1 MLTDFFIGVSNA
13 VLLRIS
19 CAANY
24 LIVPYSQ
31 PIVLLLENLPSA
43 VVKIILPFVTGHIPR
58 NVRFL
63 LIAATWLIVKLVVSA
78 TPPNVLPPVRIFTT
92 VLAAVSSAATEI
104 CCLDLI
110 QQHGRIGLIGW
121 AVGTS
126 LGHMANATWPLVLTS
141 YAGMTLREGTGYMY
155 HLVAIIVLA
164 HFIVLPQSLPIAG
177 HEDISMEKSEAA
189 GYNVRTSLVSAGA
202 TIPHKGSSK
211 VRRNS
216 RAMLALLRQAVP
228 TIFLVSAA
236 QAMASPGSALALDGS
251 SFSSLLSWTSALAL
265 ALHTGNFTAR
275 LSTISLRLGS
285 HRVVLIL
292 LAWMVALLAADSV
305 FFLGNSWVVLG
316 VALCSGLLG
325 GAVYVEVFDNALRT
339 VSGESY
345 ALLSMGIIGA
355 GEVSGGLVGGIV
367 GYFWQTLVCNMTT
380 DEERFCHRP
389 RT

>member
-1 MLTDFFIGVSNA
+1 MGWSNVSTPDLDRYVTRKFLAFALIGVSNA

-43 VVKIILPFVTGHIPR
+43 IVKITLPFVIDHIPR

-63 LIAATWLIVKLVVSA
+63 LIAATWLIVKLVVSD

-92 VLAAVSSAATEI
+92 ILAAVSSAATEI

-126 LGHMANATWPLVLTS
+126 LGHMVNATWPLVLTS

-155 HLVAIIVLA
+155 HLVAIIFLA

-189 GYNVRTSLVSAGA
+189 G
-202 TIPHKGSSK
+202 
-211 VRRNS
+211 
-216 RAMLALLRQAVP
+216 
-228 TIFLVSAA
+228 
-236 QAMASPGSALALDGS
+236 
-251 SFSSLLSWTSALAL
+251 
-265 ALHTGNFTAR
+265 
-275 LSTISLRLGS
+275 
-285 HRVVLIL
+285 
-292 LAWMVALLAADSV
+292 
-305 FFLGNSWVVLG
+305 
-316 VALCSGLLG
+316 
-325 GAVYVEVFDNALRT
+325 
-339 VSGESY
+339 
-345 ALLSMGIIGA
+345 
-355 GEVSGGLVGGIV
+355 
-367 GYFWQTLVCNMTT
+367 
-380 DEERFCHRP
+380 
-389 RT
+389 